1 MPQNK
6 WMQVLIIF
14 VVSTIIWGAI
24 EPNTRHFDAVRIA
37 ELIGAGLASLIFGL
51 LVAHIPATIVR
62 FSSGSWPDWQIWLAA
77 PFVALMMFFAYVGSS
92 APSTSSHV
100 TTGTHS
106 DAGDYWFT
114 EDECE
119 LAARFPGR
127 PSYRTNH
134 GPSGIQM
141 REAHYNTEDG
151 FHLRAECTDY
161 GGIWDGVTASA
172 RDEDWVGWMGEFMS
186 AEGLNNPQISTKDRV
201 SDRDLVVVDGR
212 GYKTVSDVGVTY
224 SIRLVA
230 SDKSI
235 MILYAG
241 GPSGRFPSRDA
252 SAFLD
257 SYRE

>member
-1 MPQNK
+1 
-6 WMQVLIIF
+6 MQVLIIF
-14 VVSTIIWGAI
+14 LASIVIWAAI
-24 EPNTRHFDAVRIA
+24 DPSNRNFDAVRIG
-37 ELIGAGLASLIFGL
+37 ELIGAGFAFLVFGL
-51 LVAHIPATIVR
+51 LAAHIPATIVR
-62 FSSGSWPDWQIWLAA
+62 FTRGSWPNWQIWLSV
-77 PFVALMMFFAYVGSS
+77 PFVAVFMYFAYIGSS
-92 APSTSSHV
+92 TPSTSGHV
-100 TTGTHS
+100 ATGTQS
-106 DAGDYWFT
+106 ETRAYWFT

-119 LAARFPGR
+119 IAVRFPGR

-134 GPSGIQM
+134 GPGGIQM
-141 REAHYNTEDG
+141 REAHYNTKDG

-161 GGIWDGVTASA
+161 GGIWDGLTVSA

-186 AEGLNNPQISTKDRV
+186 AEGFNNPQISTKDLASQ
-201 SDRDLVVVDGR
+201 SDFVVVDGR

-257 SYRE
+257 SYRDW